1 MAMTQLE
8 GLVPGTWQI
17 DPTHTDIGFT
27 VRHLVSKVRGRFEEF
42 EGEIVVAENP
52 LESSANATIQLR
64 SVSTGTRQRDDH
76 LRSSDFFGVEESPV
90 MTFRSTGVRSDGDGY
105 VLTGDLTVKGVTRPV
120 DVDVEF
126 LGVGPGMSEGEVRV
140 GFEAT
145 AKINRKDFG
154 LTYNIA
160 VEGGKLVIGDQ
171 VSIHLQVEAVLQK
184 AAEPVEGETV
194 DA

>member
-1 MAMTQLE
+1 MTQLE

-27 VRHLVSKVRGRFEEF
+27 VRHLISKVRGRFEEF

-64 SVSTGTRQRDDH
+64 SVSTGTKQRDDH

-90 MTFRSTGVRSDGDGY
+90 MTFRSTGVRSDGDGH

-184 AAEPVEGETV
+184 AAEPVAGETV
-194 DA
+194 DV